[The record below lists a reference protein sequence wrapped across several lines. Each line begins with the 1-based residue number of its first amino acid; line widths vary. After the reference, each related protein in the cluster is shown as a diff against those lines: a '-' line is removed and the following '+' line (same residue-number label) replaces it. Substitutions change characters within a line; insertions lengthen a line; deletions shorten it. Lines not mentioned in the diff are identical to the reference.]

1 MLSTYTAPIVHAD
14 IKALA
19 AERLHDAYRGAA

>member
-1 MLSTYTAPIVHAD
+1 MSSTFTASIVQAD

-19 AERLHDAYRGAA
+19 AERFPDADKGAA

>member
-1 MLSTYTAPIVHAD
+1 MSSTYTAPIVQAD

-19 AERLHDAYRGAA
+19 AERLHDADGGAV

>member
-1 MLSTYTAPIVHAD
+1 MSSTYTAPIVHAD

-19 AERLHDAYRGAA
+19 AERLHDADGGAA

>member
-1 MLSTYTAPIVHAD
+1 MSSTFTTSIVQAD

-19 AERLHDAYRGAA
+19 AERLHDADEGAA